1 MGRYYCLN
9 QCLQGIQWIGC
20 AVVTIA
26 GLILLTHGCTSFQ
39 TITTRE
45 IVYDTV
51 VVRVQDTALVV
62 CRGERPSRVII
73 FSYPGQ
79 EETFKVGEVIRIIL
93 DGVDLEQSRLEGDFT
108 GSGYVK
114 LRLVN
119 QSDPVQLKSKC
130 QTIRIFQL
138 SIPKIEVLPEI
149 QGQEQVIVTP
159 IYNKQCEHIGYE
171 IRYGSTERG
180 CWQQAKQVLEQFQR
194 CTKGTML
201 ISPPRKPSRYK
212 PLRDLF

>member
-1 MGRYYCLN
+1 MERYYCLN
-9 QCLQGIQWIGC
+9 QGLRGIQWIGC
-20 AVVTIA
+20 VVVTVA
-26 GLILLTHGCTSFQ
+26 GLILLIHGCTPFQ
-39 TITTRE
+39 TATTRE

-51 VVRVQDTALVV
+51 VVRVQDTALVET
-62 CRGERPSRVII
+62 RGERPSRVII

-79 EETFKVGEVIRIIL
+79 EVTFKVGEVIRIVL
-93 DGVDLEQSRLEGDFT
+93 DGVDLARSRLEGDFT

-119 QSDPVQLKSKC
+119 QSDPVKLKSKC
-130 QTIRIFQL
+130 QTIRILQL
-138 SIPKIEVLPEI
+138 SIPTIEVSPEI
-149 QGQEQVIVTP
+149 QGREQVIVTP
-159 IYNKQCEHIGYE
+159 VYNKQCEQVGYE

-180 CWQQAKQVLEQFQR
+180 CWQQAKQVLEEFQR
-194 CTKGTML
+194 CTKGTVL

>member
-1 MGRYYCLN
+1 MERHYCLN
-9 QCLQGIQWIGC
+9 QGLRSIQWIGC
-20 AVVTIA
+20 VVVTVA
-26 GLILLTHGCTSFQ
+26 GLIILTHGCTSFQ
-39 TITTRE
+39 TATIRE

-51 VVRVQDTALVV
+51 VVRVQDTALVET
-62 CRGERPSRVII
+62 RGERPSRVIT

-79 EETFKVGEVIRIIL
+79 EVTFKVGEVIRIVL
-93 DGVDLEQSRLEGDFT
+93 DGVDLARSRLEGDFT

-119 QSDPVQLKSKC
+119 QSDPVKLKSKC
-130 QTIRIFQL
+130 QTIRVLQL
-138 SIPKIEVLPEI
+138 SIPTIEVSPEI
-149 QGQEQVIVTP
+149 QGREQVIVTP
-159 IYNKQCEHIGYE
+159 VYNKQCEQVGYE

-180 CWQQAKQVLEQFQR
+180 CWQQAKQVLEEFQR

-201 ISPPRKPSRYK
+201 ISPPRKPARYK